1 MPIHRVIIV
10 DSEVL
15 VRQGLSA
22 RLNKTAEIEV
32 AGVSSSFEHAFAK
45 LQIQLPDALVLD
57 FDPHDVESVKFLQK
71 IRLNYPGL
79 LIVSVVP
86 TEFYGRKIPQDLIV
100 PGRSELIV
108 RPHQGTTAEAFLD
121 EFSAQIRRKLTT
133 MFQAY
138 DLNRQSVSNY
148 SAEPLSRL
156 PIAPES
162 KTTLIGS
169 SIFSSDSIAR
179 ESKTTIRTTEQE
191 TTEVIIRPSSRSTKR
206 VDVIAIASS
215 TGGPHALTELLPA
228 LTAGL
233 PVPIVIVQHMPAE
246 FTRSLADRLNTIS
259 EITVREAV
267 TGEPLKAGLALLAP
281 GDKHM
286 VVERSIDQNML
297 VTLNQGPPENSCR
310 PAADILFRSVAKCYG
325 ENVLA
330 IVLTGMGKDGLAGSR
345 VIRAA
350 GGRVVAQD
358 EASSVVWGMPG
369 EVVHAKLADSVL
381 PLKEIASEII
391 RRVRFGR
398 TS

>member
-32 AGVSSSFEHAFAK
+32 VGVSSSFEHAFAK
-45 LQIQLPDALVLD
+45 LQIQVPDALVLD

-71 IRLNYPGL
+71 IRINYPVL

-148 SAEPLSRL
+148 SAETLSRL

-162 KTTLIGS
+162 KTTLPMYG
-169 SIFSSDSIAR
+169 SDSIAR

-228 LTAGL
+228 LPAGL
-233 PVPIVIVQHMPAE
+233 QVPIVIVQHMPAE

-259 EITVREAV
+259 AITVREAIA
-267 TGEPLKAGLALLAP
+267 GEPLKAGLALLAP

-369 EVVHAKLADSVL
+369 EVVHANLADSVL
-381 PLKEIASEII
+381 PLKEIATEII

>member
-1 MPIHRVIIV
+1 MPINRVIIV

-32 AGVSSSFEHAFAK
+32 VGVSSSFEHAFAK
-45 LQIQLPDALVLD
+45 LQIQVPDALVLD

-148 SAEPLSRL
+148 SAEPLSQL

-162 KTTLIGS
+162 KTTLTMYG
-169 SIFSSDSIAR
+169 SDSIAR

-228 LTAGL
+228 LPSGL
-233 PVPIVIVQHMPAE
+233 QVPIVIVQHMPAE

-259 EITVREAV
+259 AITVREAIA
-267 TGEPLKAGLALLAP
+267 GEPLKAGLALLAP

-369 EVVHAKLADSVL
+369 EVVHANLADSVL
-381 PLKEIASEII
+381 PLKEIATEII

>member
-1 MPIHRVIIV
+1 MPINRVIIV

-32 AGVSSSFEHAFAK
+32 VGVSSSFEHAFAK
-45 LQIQLPDALVLD
+45 LQIQVPDALVLD

-148 SAEPLSRL
+148 SAEPLSQL

-162 KTTLIGS
+162 KTTLTMYG
-169 SIFSSDSIAR
+169 SDSIAR

-228 LTAGL
+228 LPSGL
-233 PVPIVIVQHMPAE
+233 QVPIVIVQHMPAE

-259 EITVREAV
+259 AITVREAIA
-267 TGEPLKAGLALLAP
+267 GEPLKAGLALLAP

-369 EVVHAKLADSVL
+369 EVVQAKLADSVL

>member
-1 MPIHRVIIV
+1 VIIV

-32 AGVSSSFEHAFAK
+32 VGVSSSFEHAFAK
-45 LQIQLPDALVLD
+45 LQIQVPDALVLD

-71 IRLNYPGL
+71 IRINYPVL

-162 KTTLIGS
+162 KTTLPMYG
-169 SIFSSDSIAR
+169 SDSIAR

-228 LTAGL
+228 LPAGL
-233 PVPIVIVQHMPAE
+233 QVPIVIVQHMPAE

-259 EITVREAV
+259 AITVREAIA
-267 TGEPLKAGLALLAP
+267 GEPLKAGLALLAP

-369 EVVHAKLADSVL
+369 EVVHANLADSVL
-381 PLKEIASEII
+381 PLKEIATEII

>member
-32 AGVSSSFEHAFAK
+32 VGVSSSFEHAFAK

-57 FDPHDVESVKFLQK
+57 FDPHDVESVKLLQK

-138 DLNRQSVSNY
+138 DLNRPSVYNY

-156 PIAPES
+156 PIAAES
-162 KTTLIGS
+162 KTTLTMYG
-169 SIFSSDSIAR
+169 SDSIAR
-179 ESKTTIRTTEQE
+179 ESKTTLRTTEQE

-228 LTAGL
+228 LPAGL

-259 EITVREAV
+259 AITVREAIA
-267 TGEPLKAGLALLAP
+267 GEPLKAGLALLAP

-325 ENVLA
+325 ENILA

-369 EVVHAKLADSVL
+369 EVVHANLADSVL

>member
-1 MPIHRVIIV
+1 VIIV

-32 AGVSSSFEHAFAK
+32 VGVSSSFEHAFAK
-45 LQIQLPDALVLD
+45 LQIQVPDALVLD

-71 IRLNYPGL
+71 IRINYPVL

-162 KTTLIGS
+162 KTTLTMYG
-169 SIFSSDSIAR
+169 SDSIAR

-228 LTAGL
+228 LPAGL
-233 PVPIVIVQHMPAE
+233 QVPIVIVQHMPAE

-259 EITVREAV
+259 AITVREAIA
-267 TGEPLKAGLALLAP
+267 GEPLKAGLALLAP

-369 EVVHAKLADSVL
+369 EVVHANLADSVL
-381 PLKEIASEII
+381 PLKEIATEII

>member
-10 DSEVL
+10 DGEVL

-22 RLNKTAEIEV
+22 RLNKSAEIQV
-32 AGVSSSFEHAFAK
+32 VGVSSSFEQVFAK
-45 LQIQLPDALVLD
+45 LEIQVPDALILD
-57 FDPHDVESVKFLQK
+57 FDSHDVHAVSFLQK
-71 IRLNYPGL
+71 IRVKYPGL
-79 LIVSVVP
+79 LILSVVP

-100 PGRSELIV
+100 PGRSEMIV

-121 EFSAQIRRKLTT
+121 EFSAQIRRRLMS

-138 DLNRQSVSNY
+138 DLNRLAASNY

-156 PIAPES
+156 PIAQEAR
-162 KTTLIGS
+162 TTVISSPVYSSGSIAGEPKS
-169 SIFSSDSIAR
+169 SIRPS
-179 ESKTTIRTTEQE
+179 EQE
-191 TTEVIIRPSSRSTKR
+191 TTEIIIRPVSRTTKR

-215 TGGPHALTELLPA
+215 TGGPNALTELLPA
-228 LTAGL
+228 LPASL

-267 TGEPLKAGLALLAP
+267 AGEPLKPGLALLAP

-286 VVERSIDQNML
+286 VVERSIDQNVI

-310 PAADILFRSVAKCYG
+310 PAADILFRSVSKCYG
-325 ENVLA
+325 ENILA

-369 EVVHAKLADSVL
+369 EVVQAKLADAVL
-381 PLKEIASEII
+381 PLKEIAGEII

-398 TS
+398 NC

>member
-32 AGVSSSFEHAFAK
+32 VGVSSSFEHAFAK

-57 FDPHDVESVKFLQK
+57 FDPHDVESVKLLQK

-138 DLNRQSVSNY
+138 DLNRQMVSNY

-156 PIAPES
+156 PIAAES
-162 KTTLIGS
+162 KTTLTMYG
-169 SIFSSDSIAR
+169 SDSIAR
-179 ESKTTIRTTEQE
+179 ESKTTLRTTEQE

-228 LTAGL
+228 LPAGL

-259 EITVREAV
+259 AITVREAIA
-267 TGEPLKAGLALLAP
+267 GEPLKAGLALLAP

-325 ENVLA
+325 ENILA

-369 EVVHAKLADSVL
+369 EVVHANLADSVL

>member
-1 MPIHRVIIV
+1 VIIV

-32 AGVSSSFEHAFAK
+32 VGVSSSFEHAFAK
-45 LQIQLPDALVLD
+45 LQIQVPDALVLD
-57 FDPHDVESVKFLQK
+57 FDPHDLESVKFLQK
-71 IRLNYPGL
+71 IRLNHPGL

-162 KTTLIGS
+162 KTTLTMYG
-169 SIFSSDSIAR
+169 SDSIAR

-228 LTAGL
+228 LPAGL
-233 PVPIVIVQHMPAE
+233 QVPIVIVQHMPAE

-259 EITVREAV
+259 AITVREAIA
-267 TGEPLKAGLALLAP
+267 GEPLKAGLALLAP

-310 PAADILFRSVAKCYG
+310 PAADILFRSVSKCYG

-369 EVVHAKLADSVL
+369 EVVHANLADSVL
-381 PLKEIASEII
+381 PLKEIATEII